1 VQAASENQSGLH
13 MEQKLAA
20 TALLMQ
26 LKSKSIL
33 MKEAQDRN
41 CEDGAQ

>member
-1 VQAASENQSGLH
+1 
-13 MEQKLAA
+13 
-20 TALLMQ
+20 MQ

-41 CEDGAQ
+41 CEDGAQWK